1 MLQKQASESE
11 FSLTNQNSESHE
23 PKLILSNKRAD
34 ITSSLNFSGRILTE
48 AEEENMET
56 MGIKASDELYLM
68 LRSYCL
74 MI

>member
-1 MLQKQASESE
+1 MRLAESE
-11 FSLTNQNSESHE
+11 VLLETQMSEVSDNVVE
-23 PKLILSNKRAD
+23 RQRPRVDL
-34 ITSSLNFSGRILTE
+34 SLNFSGRILSPE
-48 AEEENMET
+48 EEENMET